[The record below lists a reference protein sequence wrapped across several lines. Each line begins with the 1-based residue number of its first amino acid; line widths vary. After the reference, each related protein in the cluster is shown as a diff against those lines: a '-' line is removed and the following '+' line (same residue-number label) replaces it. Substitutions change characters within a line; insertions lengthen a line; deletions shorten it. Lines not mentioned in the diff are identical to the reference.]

1 MWGLVD
7 REPAAPLAC
16 TLRTSPM
23 PGDAPPST
31 PPADDPLA
39 ETHLRTAWHPLLI
52 LLLELLLPGEL
63 WQVIAEYALTR
74 EPRRIDAVIVRRVA
88 DASRWHPEYLH
99 SVLDGLAEHNIV
111 HFKGATDALERAD
124 ALQLL
129 SYAYQYMA
137 LEGLE
142 STNDVALRV
151 VAPTLTP
158 RFHTQLV
165 ALGGVL
171 AETAVRGVHEG
182 TFNGFGLRLV
192 ETSVAWPH
200 PGEHLLYAVS
210 PACINDPSRPRAFD
224 DRERDVYY
232 RLLQGITQLA
242 RDPKWKAI
250 MKDAAL
256 VKDATSKALLDLLA
270 ILPAEVRL
278 AGLGPDERLAGLRPD
293 ERLAGLPPAQTV
305 LALPD
310 EILQV
315 LPESYLATLPAD
327 IQSTVR
333 ARLAR

>member
-1 MWGLVD
+1 MPVD
-7 REPAAPLAC
+7 E
-16 TLRTSPM
+16 
-23 PGDAPPST
+23 APPT
-31 PPADDPLA
+31 PPADD
-39 ETHLRTAWHPLLI
+39 THLRTAWHPLLV

-88 DASRWHPEYLH
+88 DATQWHPEYLR
-99 SVLDGLAEHNIV
+99 SVLDRLAEHNIV

-142 STNDVALRV
+142 ATASVALRV

-158 RFHTQLV
+158 RFHAQV
-165 ALGGVL
+165 IALGGAI
-171 AETAVRGVHEG
+171 AETAVRGVHDG
-182 TFNGFGLRLV
+182 TFNGFALRVV

-210 PACINDPSRPRAFD
+210 PACVEDPGRVRTFD
-224 DRERDVYY
+224 DRERELYY

-250 MKDAAL
+250 MKDATL

-270 ILPAEVRL
+270 MLPPEIRL
-278 AGLGPDERLAGLRPD
+278 AGLAPDERLAGLRPD
-293 ERLAGLPPAQTV
+293 ERLAGLAPAERLAGLAPAQAV

-310 EILQV
+310 EV
-315 LPESYLATLPAD
+315 LRGLSEPYLATLPAD
-327 IQSTVR
+327 VQATIR